1 MTVRWRRWRLV
12 LRALWW
18 RRGLTAAVLAVAVVT
33 TTAAALG
40 PLYARAAG
48 ESILQDHL
56 NQAGSSAGV
65 HMYSDLD
72 IGRAST
78 LARTAA
84 AVPRP
89 GSIPGYDR
97 QIQGLYTP
105 KSYSALA
112 KGSQVGVVAT
122 LVWRDGACAHLV
134 VVAGRCP
141 SAPNE
146 AMASQRT
153 VGSQYYGFRLGVSVS
168 LGAPLNVF
176 NQPMPD
182 PSAVRIVG
190 VYRAK
195 DTADPFWFGQELF
208 AAAIGGNDRPDAIDS
223 LFVAR
228 GEFLSF
234 GAGTTVEAD
243 YDYPLTTSAV
253 RLDSAAREQA
263 AVAGLLARSKDDT
276 AIAASSALPT
286 VLRSAARERHLA
298 EVSTLLVTVQLALL
312 AWLVMFQIVSDAIDA
327 RGNEIAMAK
336 LRGLSAWSTI
346 RFGLAEPVV
355 LLAAAVPIGLLLAFA
370 ATHVFAG
377 AVLVPGVPVVL
388 PLAAFGTAL
397 LAFAGG
403 LIAAGLAGYRTLTRS
418 VLDQW
423 RRTDR
428 APGGHRAAL
437 VLDAVV
443 AAAAVAGFVALRVQH
458 SPTAGGGAGN
468 NDVTTGRAVSLLAPG
483 LLVAAVGVLGVRL
496 LPLLCRGL
504 ARRTRAA
511 RGLAVFLAARQVAR
525 RPVGLRL
532 AALLAVAVGLATF
545 AVSGE
550 SVALANR
557 TARAQTELG
566 AARVASVQLDA
577 GVDPVAATAK
587 ADPDGHWAMAAARWL
602 PDGGDSVV
610 GTVLGVD
617 GSRLAKVGY
626 ASAGGPSLSDLARTI
641 QAAPVAPIVITAP
654 RVRVH
659 VRAAGLVGDKRPYLE
674 LNLRTAQRPFYAVD
688 STSISDGDRTYPVPV
703 SCATGCTLVG
713 LTWNRSIDAQD
724 TQSGTITLTGI
735 DVARDNSWTPLDIGL
750 HAPGSWRAAVAT
762 GQATDRLQ
770 VSTTGVTD
778 RFSNRNG
785 GYGGI
790 VYASSPSPMPA
801 IATRKSIAVPPP
813 PAAGTPT
820 TTVPTITDST
830 YTPAYFR
837 IVRYAPVLPAV
848 LDNGVVIDV
857 RYLLSELPGF
867 VTEAQW
873 QVWLGPDAP
882 ADAATRLGAAGM
894 HLESVHSE
902 RARLS
907 QLGRQGPA
915 LALLLL
921 VVCAIVGTVLAV
933 GGTAI
938 SISASSRRRTYEIAA
953 LRAVGVPRRSLFGAG
968 AVEQLLLLG
977 AAAVLGIPAGWVA
990 ARLAMPEIPEFAD
1003 RTPIALDYVPAVIP
1017 TALFAVAFVVLLT
1030 VTSLLAARA
1039 LIRTAAPSR
1048 LREAEG

>member
-1 MTVRWRRWRLV
+1 M
-12 LRALWW
+12 
-18 RRGLTAAVLAVAVVT
+18 
-33 TTAAALG
+33 
-40 PLYARAAG
+40 
-48 ESILQDHL
+48 
-56 NQAGSSAGV
+56 
-65 HMYSDLD
+65 
-72 IGRAST
+72 
-78 LARTAA
+78 
-84 AVPRP
+84 
-89 GSIPGYDR
+89 
-97 QIQGLYTP
+97 
-105 KSYSALA
+105 
-112 KGSQVGVVAT
+112 
-122 LVWRDGACAHLV
+122 
-134 VVAGRCP
+134 
-141 SAPNE
+141 
-146 AMASQRT
+146 
-153 VGSQYYGFRLGVSVS
+153 
-168 LGAPLNVF
+168 
-176 NQPMPD
+176 
-182 PSAVRIVG
+182 
-190 VYRAK
+190 
-195 DTADPFWFGQELF
+195 
-208 AAAIGGNDRPDAIDS
+208 
-223 LFVAR
+223 
-228 GEFLSF
+228 
-234 GAGTTVEAD
+234 
-243 YDYPLTTSAV
+243 
-253 RLDSAAREQA
+253 
-263 AVAGLLARSKDDT
+263 
-276 AIAASSALPT
+276 
-286 VLRSAARERHLA
+286 
-298 EVSTLLVTVQLALL
+298 
-312 AWLVMFQIVSDAIDA
+312 
-327 RGNEIAMAK
+327 
-336 LRGLSAWSTI
+336 
-346 RFGLAEPVV
+346 
-355 LLAAAVPIGLLLAFA
+355 
-370 ATHVFAG
+370 
-377 AVLVPGVPVVL
+377 
-388 PLAAFGTAL
+388 
-397 LAFAGG
+397 
-403 LIAAGLAGYRTLTRS
+403 
-418 VLDQW
+418 
-423 RRTDR
+423 
-428 APGGHRAAL
+428 
-437 VLDAVV
+437 
-443 AAAAVAGFVALRVQH
+443 
-458 SPTAGGGAGN
+458 
-468 NDVTTGRAVSLLAPG
+468 
-483 LLVAAVGVLGVRL
+483 RL
-496 LPLLCRGL
+496 LPVLCRGL

-545 AVSGE
+545 AVAGE

-577 GVDPVAATAK
+577 GVDPVAAAAK
-587 ADPDGHWAMAAARWL
+587 ADPDGRWAMAAATWL

-626 ASAGGPSLSDLARTI
+626 AAAGGPSLSELAHTI

-659 VRAAGLVGDKRPYLE
+659 VRATGLAGDKRPYLE

-688 STSISDGDRTYPVPV
+688 STSIVDGDRTYAVPV

-724 TQSGTITLTGI
+724 PQSGTITLTGI
-735 DVARDNSWTPLDIGL
+735 DVGRGDSWMPLDIGL
-750 HAPGSWRAAVAT
+750 RKPGSWRAAVAT
-762 GQATDRLQ
+762 GQASDRVQ
-770 VSTTGVTD
+770 VSATGVAD
-778 RFSNRNG
+778 RFTNRNG

-813 PAAGTPT
+813 PVAGTTPP
-820 TTVPTITDST
+820 TTVPTVLDST
-830 YTPAYFR
+830 YTPAYFHV
-837 IVRYAPVLPAV
+837 VRYTPVLPAV
-848 LDNGVVIDV
+848 LDNGVVMDV

-882 ADAATRLGAAGM
+882 ADAATRLGAVGI
-894 HLESVHSE
+894 HVEHVRTQ
-902 RARLS
+902 RARLA

-990 ARLAMPEIPEFAD
+990 ARLAMPVIPEFAD
-1003 RTPIALDYVPAVIP
+1003 RTPIALNYVPAVIP